1 MPENAP
7 APIQVPTSAPA
18 VPRPQAPVEGRVV
31 DADAAPFAWSE
42 VPGAEN
48 YTLQVAADAEFTDTL
63 VNLST
68 GPVTELTLY
77 QSLPSGEP
85 RLLHWRVRAAGSKK
99 WGPAARFHAA
109 SAEVIEVK
117 RREHAQA
124 EAAKKPAPQPRH
136 EDHGPIHR
144 PPMEDTNDSRI
155 GEGQIMLLLGFF
167 LVSFLVLLVVLLVY
181 GQVAYPGE
189 ATLPG

>member
-1 MPENAP
+1 M
-7 APIQVPTSAPA
+7 
-18 VPRPQAPVEGRVV
+18 

-48 YTLQVAADAEFTDTL
+48 YTLQVASDEEFSDTL

-85 RLLHWRVRAAGSKK
+85 RLLYWRVRAAGSKK

-109 SAEVIEVK
+109 AAEVIEAK

-124 EAAKKPAPQPRH
+124 AAARKPAPPRREEH
-136 EDHGPIHR
+136 APLYR
-144 PPMEDTNDSRI
+144 PSLEDTSGSRV

-167 LVSFLVLLVVLLVY
+167 LVSFIVLLVVLFVF

-189 ATLPG
+189 AVLPG